1 MVELLKWDT
10 EHFGMKVGELVLE
23 NVPSYDKLR
32 AEMSDAKSEGY
43 DVLYLKGVKLPD
55 NYLDDSIVLADEKVV
70 YAQTIKECDYRKD
83 EHVESILHKG
93 LDAKLL
99 SMALQSGGHSRYYTD
114 KRFPL
119 DVFLNLYETWIT
131 NSLNGTI
138 ATDVIAYV
146 DDNRVDGFITY
157 KHKDDQVTI
166 GLVDVDNT
174 VKGKG
179 IGSKLMQSFLSLFP
193 VWTKI
198 EVATQLANSAA
209 CRYYEKNGF
218 TVESVTNI
226 YHLWL

>member
-10 EHFGMKVGELVLE
+10 EHFGMKVGKLVL
-23 NVPSYDKLR
+23 NGIPAYDDLR
-32 AEMSDAKSEGY
+32 EEMSAAKREGF
-43 DVLYLKGVKLPD
+43 DVLYLKDVKLPD
-55 NYLDDSIVLADEKVV
+55 DYLNDNIVLADEKVV
-70 YAQTIKECDYRKD
+70 YAQTIKECDYLQD
-83 EHVESILHKG
+83 GHVKSILHKE
-93 LDAKLL
+93 LDARLL

-131 NSLNGTI
+131 NSLNATI

-146 DDNRVDGFITY
+146 DGNRVDGFITY
-157 KHKDDQVTI
+157 KQKDNQVTI

-193 VWTKI
+193 VGTKI
-198 EVATQLANSAA
+198 EVATQLANGAA
-209 CRYYEKNGF
+209 CHYYEKNGF